1 MDNEYPDAY
10 TDLFQ
15 SAYTRMIRC
24 HKLKL
29 HAIKYVNNH
38 MDKFNTSMNVKM
50 LQTMKKK
57 STNMNRVRTIMQG
70 RTMRLPKDEFMPF
83 RIE

>member
-1 MDNEYPDAY
+1 MTRQFTIQTQSVSQVLTLSTANISVMDLEYPDAY

-50 LQTMKKK
+50 L
-57 STNMNRVRTIMQG
+57 
-70 RTMRLPKDEFMPF
+70 
-83 RIE
+83 